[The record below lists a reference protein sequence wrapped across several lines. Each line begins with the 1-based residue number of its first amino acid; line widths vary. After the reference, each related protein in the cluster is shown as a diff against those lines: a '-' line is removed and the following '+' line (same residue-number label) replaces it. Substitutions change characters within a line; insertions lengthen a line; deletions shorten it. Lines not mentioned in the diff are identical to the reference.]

1 MADSI
6 LDTVN
11 AAYEDLSTAD
21 APPPAADAPE
31 ITSDA
36 PPPAETDEQKAERA
50 RDEAGRFAKQPKE
63 SKAKQSRRHT
73 ILQR

>member
-11 AAYEDLSTAD
+11 AAYDSLETPE
-21 APPPAADAPE
+21 APPAPQTE
-31 ITSDA
+31 A
-36 PPPAETDEQKAERA
+36 PVEQPVVETDEQKAERA

-63 SKAKQSRRHT
+63 TK
-73 ILQR
+73 